1 MERVKKCIMLF
12 RICVEPPPLQ
22 SQAQEVQWGLAGHDD
37 GGAAGGGGAEQ
48 QYHQVIPGLPVTL
61 QSGSDWSNLE
71 NWNVFLS
78 ERRAPPPHSMGRTP
92 RTGN

>member
-37 GGAAGGGGAEQ
+37 GGAPGGRGAEQ
-48 QYHQVIPGLPVTL
+48 QYNQV
-61 QSGSDWSNLE
+61 N
-71 NWNVFLS
+71 
-78 ERRAPPPHSMGRTP
+78 
-92 RTGN
+92 